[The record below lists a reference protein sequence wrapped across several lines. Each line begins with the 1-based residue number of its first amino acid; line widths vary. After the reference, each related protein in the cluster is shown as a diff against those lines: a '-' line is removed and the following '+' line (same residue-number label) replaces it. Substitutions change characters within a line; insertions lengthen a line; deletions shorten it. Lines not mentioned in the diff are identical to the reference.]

1 MKLNYKSSMWEYYN
15 TFFYNIKMICMVF
28 NLKFMDVPQ
37 KIITLENIKEIVSD
51 DSVKRINFS
60 STHANALKRYKD
72 QWKITLPFKDSI
84 QPIIKKE
91 IGNDI
96 DLFVSDYGGVW
107 RSITNEE
114 YDKWHAFITDYK
126 NIVFLRDCLDIS
138 LSLSMNIIK
147 NESRTE
153 IGELEY
159 QSKYNGKNDAE
170 ERLVS
175 LCKEW
180 INKLPYYKDA
190 DLICAVPSRTPNN
203 LPQRIVSKLGITATN
218 ISNSIYWTS
227 KTRNV
232 KDAEKV
238 EDKISILEESGF
250 TINNK
255 EQLKNKVVI
264 LFDDLYMSG
273 VTLQYIAM
281 KLKEAG
287 VQRVL
292 GLTIVK
298 SRSNSTR

>member
-1 MKLNYKSSMWEYYN
+1 MA
-15 TFFYNIKMICMVF
+15 F
-28 NLKFMDVPQ
+28 NFKNLLFMDVPQ
-37 KIITLENIKEIVSD
+37 KAITLENIKEIVS
-51 DSVKRINFS
+51 SNSTKRINFS
-60 STHANALKRYKD
+60 SSHAGALKKYNDR
-72 QWKITLPFKDSI
+72 WKITLPFKESI

-96 DLFVSDYGGVW
+96 DLFDSVFGGLW
-107 RSITNEE
+107 RPITNEE
-114 YDKWHAFITDYK
+114 YNKWHDFIARYE

-138 LSLSMNIIK
+138 LSLSMNIIE

-159 QSKYNGKNDAE
+159 QSKYCRNNDAE
-170 ERLVS
+170 EQLVS
-175 LCKEW
+175 LCEEW

-190 DLICAVPSRTPNN
+190 DLICAVPSDTPNN
-203 LPQRIVSKLGITATN
+203 LPQRIVDKLDITATN
-218 ISNSIYWTS
+218 ISNTILWTS

-232 KDAEKV
+232 KDAENV
-238 EDKISILEESGF
+238 EDKISILEESRF

-255 EQLKNKVVI
+255 EQLNDQVII

-287 VQRVL
+287 AQRVL

>member
-1 MKLNYKSSMWEYYN
+1 MQFFIISKL
-15 TFFYNIKMICMVF
+15 ICMAF
-28 NLKFMDVPQ
+28 NFKNLLFIGVPQ
-37 KIITLENIKEIVSD
+37 KAITLEDIKKIVS
-51 DSVKRINFS
+51 SNSTKRINFS
-60 STHANALKRYKD
+60 SSHAGALKKYNG
-72 QWKITLPFKDSI
+72 QWKITLPFKESI

-114 YDKWHAFITDYK
+114 YNKWHEFITRYK

-138 LSLSMNIIK
+138 LSLSMNIIE

-159 QSKYNGKNDAE
+159 QSKYNSNNDAE
-170 ERLVS
+170 EQLVS
-175 LCKEW
+175 LCEEW

-190 DLICAVPSRTPNN
+190 DLICAVPSKTPDN
-203 LPQRIVSKLGITATN
+203 LPQRIADKLNITPIN
-218 ISNSIYWTS
+218 ISNTISWTS
-227 KTRNV
+227 KT
-232 KDAEKV
+232 KDVMNAEKV
-238 EDKISILEESGF
+238 EDKINILEESGF
-250 TINNK
+250 TINNI
-255 EQLKNKVVI
+255 EQLKDKVII

-281 KLKEAG
+281 KLKDAG
-287 VQRVL
+287 AQRVL

-298 SRSNSTR
+298 SRSNSAR

>member
-1 MKLNYKSSMWEYYN
+1 MA
-15 TFFYNIKMICMVF
+15 F
-28 NLKFMDVPQ
+28 NFKNLLFMDVPQ
-37 KIITLENIKEIVSD
+37 KAITFEDIKEIVS
-51 DSVKRINFS
+51 SNSTKRINFLS
-60 STHANALKRYKD
+60 SHARALKKYKD
-72 QWKITLPFKDSI
+72 QWKIILPFKESI

-114 YDKWHAFITDYK
+114 YNKWHDFITRYK

-138 LSLSMNIIK
+138 LSLSMNIIE

-159 QSKYNGKNDAE
+159 QSKYNSNNDAE
-170 ERLVS
+170 EQLVS
-175 LCKEW
+175 LCEEW

-190 DLICAVPSRTPNN
+190 DLICAVPSKTPDN
-203 LPQRIVSKLGITATN
+203 LPQRIADKLNITPIN
-218 ISNSIYWTS
+218 ISNTISWTS
-227 KTRNV
+227 KTKDV
-232 KDAEKV
+232 KNAEKV
-238 EDKISILEESGF
+238 EDKINILEESGF
-250 TINNK
+250 TINNI
-255 EQLKNKVVI
+255 EQLKDKVII

-298 SRSNSTR
+298 SRSNSAR

>member
-1 MKLNYKSSMWEYYN
+1 MA
-15 TFFYNIKMICMVF
+15 F
-28 NLKFMDVPQ
+28 NFKNLLFMSVPP
-37 KIITLENIKEIVSD
+37 KTITLENIKEIVSD
-51 DSVKRINFS
+51 DSTKRINFS
-60 STHANALKRYKD
+60 STHARALKKYKD

-84 QPIIKKE
+84 QPIIKEE

-114 YDKWHAFITDYK
+114 YDNWHDFITYYK

-138 LSLSMNIIK
+138 LSLSMNIIE

-159 QSKYNGKNDAE
+159 QSKYNSNNDAE
-170 ERLVS
+170 EQLVS

-190 DLICAVPSRTPNN
+190 DLICAVPSNTPNN
-203 LPQRIVSKLGITATN
+203 LPQRIADKLDITATN
-218 ISNSIYWTS
+218 ISNTILWTS

-232 KDAEKV
+232 KDAENV

>member
-1 MKLNYKSSMWEYYN
+1 MA
-15 TFFYNIKMICMVF
+15 F
-28 NLKFMDVPQ
+28 NFKNLSFMDVPQ
-37 KIITLENIKEIVSD
+37 KAITFEDIKEIVS
-51 DSVKRINFS
+51 SNSTKRINFLS
-60 STHANALKRYKD
+60 SHAGALKKYKD
-72 QWKITLPFKDSI
+72 QWKITLPFKESI

-114 YDKWHAFITDYK
+114 YNKWHDFITRYK

-138 LSLSMNIIK
+138 LSLSMNIIE

-159 QSKYNGKNDAE
+159 QSKYNSNNDAE
-170 ERLVS
+170 EQLVS
-175 LCKEW
+175 LCEEW

-190 DLICAVPSRTPNN
+190 DLICAVPSKTPDN
-203 LPQRIVSKLGITATN
+203 LPQRIADKLNITPIN
-218 ISNSIYWTS
+218 ISNTISWTS
-227 KTRNV
+227 KTKDV
-232 KDAEKV
+232 KNAEKV

-250 TINNK
+250 TIDNI
-255 EQLKNKVVI
+255 EQLKDKVII

-281 KLKEAG
+281 KLKDAG
-287 VQRVL
+287 AQRVL

-298 SRSNSTR
+298 SRSNSAR

>member
-1 MKLNYKSSMWEYYN
+1 MA
-15 TFFYNIKMICMVF
+15 F
-28 NLKFMDVPQ
+28 NFKNLSFMDVPQ
-37 KIITLENIKEIVSD
+37 KAITFEDIKEIVS
-51 DSVKRINFS
+51 SNSTKRINFS
-60 STHANALKRYKD
+60 SSHAGALKKYKD
-72 QWKITLPFKDSI
+72 QWKITLPFKESI

-114 YDKWHAFITDYK
+114 YNKWHDFITRYK

-138 LSLSMNIIK
+138 LSMNIIE

-159 QSKYNGKNDAE
+159 QSKYNSNNDAE
-170 ERLVS
+170 EQLVS
-175 LCKEW
+175 LCEEW

-190 DLICAVPSRTPNN
+190 DLICAVPSKTPDN
-203 LPQRIVSKLGITATN
+203 LPQRIADKLNITPIN
-218 ISNSIYWTS
+218 ISNTISWTS
-227 KTRNV
+227 KTKDV
-232 KDAEKV
+232 KNAEKV

-250 TINNK
+250 TIDNI
-255 EQLKNKVVI
+255 EQLKDKVII

-281 KLKEAG
+281 KLKDAG
-287 VQRVL
+287 AQRVL

-298 SRSNSTR
+298 SRSNSAR